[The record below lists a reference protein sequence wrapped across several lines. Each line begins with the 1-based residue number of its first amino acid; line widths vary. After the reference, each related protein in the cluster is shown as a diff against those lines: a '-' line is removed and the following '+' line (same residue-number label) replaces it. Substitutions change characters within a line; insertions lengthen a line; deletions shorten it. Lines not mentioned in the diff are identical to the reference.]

1 MEIGMAAKTLLTLK
15 EFNELPDN
23 GVRYELDEGEL
34 APMTFPRPKYQ
45 RVAKRI
51 LIVLERYLERHP
63 IGEAFLSDTGFVLS
77 ENPATLR
84 GPDVSFL
91 GAKRVEDV
99 DPNSD
104 IPGAPDLAVEVV
116 SPSDSAA
123 ELTRKVNQYL
133 KAGSH
138 TVWVVYPDERQVLVF
153 ERSGI
158 VRIVSEEQALD
169 APALLPGF
177 SVPVSSLFV

>member
-1 MEIGMAAKTLLTLK
+1 MGTKTLLTLE
-15 EFNELPDN
+15 EFYELPDS

-34 APMTFPRPKYQ
+34 APMTFPRPKHQ
-45 RVAKRI
+45 RVAGEIFGLLHDFLR
-51 LIVLERYLERHP
+51 RHP
-63 IGEAFLSDTGFVLS
+63 IGCVFPSDTGYILAHD
-77 ENPATLR
+77 PPTLR

-91 GAKRVEDV
+91 LAQRAATLDW
-99 DPNSD
+99 NQD
-104 IPGAPDLAVEVV
+104 IPGAPDLTVEVV

-138 TVWVVYPDERQVLVF
+138 TVWVVYPDERQVHVF

-158 VRIVSEEQALD
+158 ARIVSEEQALE
-169 APALLPGF
+169 APGLLPGF
-177 SVPVSSLFV
+177 SAPVSALFV